1 MASLVDVLHA
11 IIDRDFSGVNG
22 NQNSRVQVMFV
33 HVGTGAVVSEVMRAH
48 PRINGMLVATEPRSF
63 PAFGVA
69 AESPVDSTRAAAIA
83 KYVDR
88 AVEIRAAFKVAV
100 TRFANPPDVVVFCE
114 AAQDDEIA
122 VVLAAYPRARVVCPS
137 VNGFDLI
144 A

>member
-1 MASLVDVLHA
+1 MASLVEVLQA
-11 IIDRDFSGVNG
+11 VIDRDFSGVKG

-33 HVGTGAVVSEVMRAH
+33 HVWVGALVSEVMRTH

-69 AESPVDSTRAAAIA
+69 AESDADATRAAAIA

-88 AVEIRAAFKVAV
+88 VVEIRAAFKVAV

-114 AAQDDEIA
+114 AAQDDEVAI
-122 VVLAAYPRARVVCPS
+122 LLSAYPRARVVCPCS
-137 VNGFDLI
+137 DGFELLV
-144 A
+144 